1 MMFNSISMEKRI
13 RHQLEQRTKEELI
26 AARDNDEMLKTSPMG
41 QDILVLIN
49 EILAK
54 KFEEKR

>member
-1 MMFNSISMEKRI
+1 MTFESMSMEKRI

-26 AARDNDEMLKTSPMG
+26 FARDNDEMLKTSPMG
-41 QDILVLIN
+41 QDILALIN

-54 KFEEKR
+54 KFDHV